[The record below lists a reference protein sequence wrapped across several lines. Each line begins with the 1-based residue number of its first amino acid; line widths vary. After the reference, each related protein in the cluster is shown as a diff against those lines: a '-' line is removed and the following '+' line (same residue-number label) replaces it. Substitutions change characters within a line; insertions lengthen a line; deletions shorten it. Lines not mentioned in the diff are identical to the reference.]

1 MQKFDFAKCI
11 LLTFNYSVLSFFLLF
26 FLKIFACFFFF
37 FCIRPPPGL
46 LPVLGPL
53 ECYMTPTLDAALLI
67 SSRVGADLGRTSA
80 KLLGVLQFELQ
91 QSLSASERLI
101 HHT

>member
-1 MQKFDFAKCI
+1 
-11 LLTFNYSVLSFFLLF
+11 
-26 FLKIFACFFFF
+26 
-37 FCIRPPPGL
+37 
-46 LPVLGPL
+46 
-53 ECYMTPTLDAALLI
+53 MTPTLDAALLI

-101 HHT
+101 HHTQTGFDPPSAEVQTATECEFDTFTLQATTAGLFACYYNKIVQNSV

>member
-11 LLTFNYSVLSFFLLF
+11 LLTFYYSVLSFFLLF
-26 FLKIFACFFFF
+26 FSRFLHVF